1 MPVTSSHT
9 VSYKSDYSLHHK
21 YPHYLH
27 LRWGWTFILCGML
40 NGCICHK
47 GIAVHR
53 LFGKCSEQNYQK
65 MHKTV
70 SNSSRNV
77 HIYLRR
83 FDWSMPPN
91 CLKPKWVLII
101 NYSNVEFFVSSNIC
115 ENELLAQRWVG
126 VLLLPLIQMCSQ
138 CVMITTR
145 SNVFTLHL
153 VVHQCRQNSSS
164 AIIHIIDKYLP
175 FQ

>member
-21 YPHYLH
+21 DPHYLH

-47 GIAVHR
+47 AIAVHR
-53 LFGKCSEQNYQK
+53 LFGKCSGQNYQK

-91 CLKPKWVLII
+91 CLNPKWVLII
-101 NYSNVEFFVSSNIC
+101 NYSNVEFLCPQIYVKTSCLRKDGSVYC
-115 ENELLAQRWVG
+115 YCHWYRCAL
-126 VLLLPLIQMCSQ
+126 
-138 CVMITTR
+138 
-145 SNVFTLHL
+145 
-153 VVHQCRQNSSS
+153 S
-164 AIIHIIDKYLP
+164 ASW
-175 FQ
+175 